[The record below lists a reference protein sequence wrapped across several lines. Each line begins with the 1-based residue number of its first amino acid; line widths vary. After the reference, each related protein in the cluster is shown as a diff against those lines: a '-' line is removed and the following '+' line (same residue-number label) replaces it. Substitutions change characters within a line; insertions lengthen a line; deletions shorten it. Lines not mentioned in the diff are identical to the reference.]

1 MNELVFK
8 GNNDQALTSSLL
20 VAEKFGKNHRDVLE
34 SIRNLVAENSAASL
48 LFAESQ
54 YENRGKMYPMYIM
67 NRDGFT
73 LLVMGFTGKD
83 ALQFKL
89 DYIHAFNQMEQT
101 IKSGGFQVPTSFK
114 EALLLAAQQQE
125 KIESQQ
131 KHILK
136 LQPKADF
143 ADQVFRT
150 DSKLDVGL
158 AAKTLKLPYG
168 RNTLFKKLREA
179 GVFFANRNEPKQRFV
194 DAGYFELKEK
204 FIERDSH
211 PGFCVIKILVTQKGL
226 AYINMLLGGNPTN
239 YKLANIN

>member
-1 MNELVFK
+1 MNNLVFK

-20 VAEKFGKNHRDVLE
+20 VAEKFGKEHKNIIQ
-34 SIRNLVAENSAASL
+34 SIQNLVAENSAASL

-131 KHILK
+131 KQISK
-136 LQPKADF
+136 LEPKAEF

-150 DSKLDVGL
+150 DSKLDIGL

-168 RNTLFKKLREA
+168 RNTLFKKLRES

-226 AYINMLLGGNPTN
+226 AYINMLLGGERS
-239 YKLANIN
+239 KLTIAKVG